1 MSTAGERIG
10 LRAAALVALLIAGAV
25 LALTLDLP
33 SGAQVRTWLDG
44 RGPEGWLILVAG
56 LAVVL
61 VAPVPRSALS
71 ALAGVV
77 LGFGPGLA
85 VATAGGLLG
94 AGAAFALGRALGRP
108 AVTRIAGPRLQRADR
123 LLTERGFVSVLM
135 GRLIPVVPFTVVN
148 YAAGVGG
155 VRFGSFLAATAIG
168 LVPSTVV
175 QVGIGASA
183 GFVVAWVGAP
193 VAVPIVV
200 FALLALAAGGA
211 WWYRRRAGA
220 RGAA

>member
-1 MSTAGERIG
+1 MRTGGERIG
-10 LRAAALVALLIAGAV
+10 LRAAALVAVLLAGAV
-25 LALTLDLP
+25 LALTVDLP
-33 SGAQVRTWLDG
+33 SGTQVRTWLDG
-44 RGPEGWLILVAG
+44 RGPEGWLLLVAG

-71 ALAGVV
+71 VLAGVV

-85 VATAGGLLG
+85 VAVAGGLLG
-94 AGAAFALGRALGRP
+94 AGAAFALGRVLGRP

-123 LLTERGFVSVLM
+123 LLTERGFVSVLV
-135 GRLIPVVPFTVVN
+135 GRLVPVVPFVVVN

-155 VRFGSFLAATAIG
+155 VRFMSFLAATTIG

-183 GFVVAWVGAP
+183 GFVVARAGAL
-193 VAVPIVV
+193 VAVPTVV
-200 FALLALAAGGA
+200 LGLLALGAGGA

-220 RGAA
+220 GGAA